1 VALSSRNRR
10 ALGLLAGVMVAAAAA
25 GAYFF
30 FFTGDGGDQPQVAA
44 PVTQG
49 PQTTPKETKKDAKQN
64 KPAKQRPPT
73 FAFFGGRD
81 PFVPLLT
88 AEEGGAGSNTSGA
101 INAVGGAGGGGS
113 VQDSTVVGGHN
124 VSLIDISG
132 DNVQVSVDGQT
143 HTVQPGDQFEGN
155 FELVSVSGGCAN
167 FLFGDQSFTL
177 CEAGGRK

>member
-1 VALSSRNRR
+1 VAVSTRNRR
-10 ALGLLAGVMVAAAAA
+10 ALGVLAGVMIAAAAA

-30 FFTGDGGDQPQVAA
+30 FFTGGDEQPQVAA
-44 PVTQG
+44 PVTQT
-49 PQTTPKETKKDAKQN
+49 PQTDPSE
-64 KPAKQRPPT
+64 KPAKPDKPAKKRPPT

-81 PFVPLLT
+81 PFVPLVT
-88 AEEGGAGSNTSGA
+88 AEAGGAGSNTSGA
-101 INAVGGAGGGGS
+101 INAVSGAGGGGS

-124 VSLIDISG
+124 VSLINING
-132 DNVQVSVDGQT
+132 ENVQVSVDGQT

>member
-1 VALSSRNRR
+1 
-10 ALGLLAGVMVAAAAA
+10 MVAAAAA

-30 FFTGDGGDQPQVAA
+30 FFTGGEGDQPQVAA
-44 PVTQG
+44 PVTRA
-49 PQTTPKETKKDAKQN
+49 PDTKTTPKKDAKTN
-64 KPAKQRPPT
+64 KPAKKRPPT

-132 DNVQVSVDGQT
+132 DNVQVSVDGDT